1 MLLIDAWLCPHCFI
15 GWLERDDG
23 YGPIDRSAGALRI
36 VLGTLFLGSS
46 GLLNSV
52 DVSRKVAMYGDR
64 PQEAYVGRTWT
75 GVGSIHV
82 VLVRFC
88 SVGCISIRIA
98 ATLEYE

>member
-1 MLLIDAWLCPHCFI
+1 MLLIDAWLYPYCFI

-36 VLGTLFLGSS
+36 MLGTLFLGSS

-64 PQEAYVGRTWT
+64 SQEAYVGRTWT
-75 GVGSIHV
+75 SMGSV
-82 VLVRFC
+82 RVMLVEF
-88 SVGCISIRIA
+88 SPAGCTSI
-98 ATLEYE
+98 